1 MRVGPLMFSVT
12 FYVLPCF
19 SEGFFWPLLWFIAPP
34 PALVGTGLHPR
45 QGSKLV
51 SFN

>member
-19 SEGFFWPLLWFIAPP
+19 SEGFFWPLLCTDVFIE
-34 PALVGTGLHPR
+34 
-45 QGSKLV
+45 V
-51 SFN
+51 SLITPSSFPERL